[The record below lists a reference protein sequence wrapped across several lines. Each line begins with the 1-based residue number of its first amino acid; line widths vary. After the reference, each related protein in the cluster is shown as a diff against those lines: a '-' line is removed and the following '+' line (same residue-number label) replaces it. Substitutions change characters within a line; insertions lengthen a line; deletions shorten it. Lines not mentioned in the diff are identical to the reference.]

1 MWVRRSVRY
10 VVAKP
15 NKDGTR
21 RLYWQRLGFPT
32 RRLQESDLREG
43 GLADTLNE
51 AADRGDDRAPPAY
64 GTIGW
69 AADHYRQ
76 SPRFLRLAATTRRIY
91 ERWLL
96 KITGTVG
103 TRPIAHLTPR
113 AVYQIIDGIDGSAG
127 KVHCAAVLSK
137 IAKVG
142 MKHGLLAH
150 NPASALELARP
161 KPRDQIWPEGAQR
174 AFLSGC
180 EGIPNGTGFRR
191 GFLILKFTAQRPGD
205 MRKMAWP
212 HYDGAVIRVRQ
223 QKTGKLLDVPCH
235 RELRAELDAAER
247 VSPIIVTRD
256 DGRPFTEAQWIRGFK
271 EIMALADIT
280 GLQARDFRRTAAV
293 SLAELGV
300 EVHDIAAVTGW
311 SIERST
317 RILETY
323 LPRNVTM
330 AKRAIEQWEK
340 GGS

>member
-1 MWVRRSVRY
+1 MWVRRRVRY
-10 VVAKP
+10 VVSRP

-21 RLYWQRLGFPT
+21 RLYWQRPGFPT
-32 RRLQESDLREG
+32 RRLQERDLRDG
-43 GLADTLNE
+43 GLADQLND
-51 AADRGDDRAPPAY
+51 AADRGDARVPAAY

-69 AADHYRQ
+69 AVDQYRR
-76 SPRFLRLAATTRRIY
+76 SPRFQRLAATTRRIY

-96 KITGTVG
+96 KIDRTVG
-103 TRPIAHLTPR
+103 ARPMTHLTPR
-113 AVYQIIDGIDGSAG
+113 AVYQIIDGIDGPQS

-142 MKHGLLAH
+142 MKHGLLTH
-150 NPASALELARP
+150 NPASSLELARP
-161 KPRDQIWPEGAQR
+161 APRDQIWPDSAQR
-174 AFLSGC
+174 LFLGAC
-180 EGIPNGTGFRR
+180 ADYPNGAGFRR

-205 MRKMAWP
+205 MRRMAWP

-235 RELRAELDAAER
+235 RDLRAELDAAER

-256 DGRPFTEAQWIRGFK
+256 DGRPFTEAQWIRGVN
-271 EIMALADIT
+271 EIMTAAGIE
-280 GLQARDFRRTAAV
+280 GLQMRDLRRTGAV
-293 SLAELGV
+293 ELGTLGV
-300 EVHDIAAVTGW
+300 TAEDIAAVAGW
-311 SIERST
+311 SIERSK

-323 LPRNVTM
+323 LPRNVAM